1 MKTKSQPQYLKLL
14 SALTI
19 FCMSLVGEVVFASPL
34 PQNTVQES
42 PQKLKTWRY
51 SQFIMEVEKG
61 NVKTVSIDY
70 DLTTAIV
77 TLKKKNSQNKQVTL
91 VSDPDLINTLI
102 GKNVDITVF
111 SPNVSDEDKKY
122 NPLQYS
128 DFIKDVK
135 NGNVEKVSLF
145 ADRSKALV
153 TYKQKSEKS
162 LVYLLSDKQL
172 IQVLVDNNVDI
183 TVLPIINF
191 NREER

>member
-19 FCMSLVGEVVFASPL
+19 FGMSLVGEVVFASPL

-102 GKNVDITVF
+102 GKNVDITVL

-162 LVYLLSDKQL
+162 LVYLLSDRQL